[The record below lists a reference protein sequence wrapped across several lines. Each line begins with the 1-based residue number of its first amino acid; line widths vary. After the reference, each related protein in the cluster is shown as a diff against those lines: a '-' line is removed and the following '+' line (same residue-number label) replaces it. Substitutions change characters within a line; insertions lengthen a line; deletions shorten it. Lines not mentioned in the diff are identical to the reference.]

1 MTTVSLR
8 HLLSEQRQIVCGWC
22 TIPAQLTAEVVQHSG
37 VDVMF
42 VDGQH
47 GMMGWDTVLRLVE
60 GITPGP
66 CPVLVRVPSQDP
78 ATIMHAL
85 DAGAD
90 GVIVPFVNS
99 AAEAAGA
106 AAACRYPPAGTRS
119 WGPTRSM
126 ARGDVDTED
135 ANRQV
140 ACIVMVETPQAI
152 ARATEIAAAPGV
164 DAILVGGNDL
174 ALVMSSAERTAA
186 KVRRS
191 EDYRAAFDAVA
202 RACAASGICAGAPC
216 PTPDDATR
224 LDGMGFR
231 LLVIP
236 ADASILR
243 RGVRDVVAA
252 IRGVDASPR
261 APVASY

>member
-8 HLLSEQRQIVCGWC
+8 HLLSEQQQIVCGWC

-99 AAEAAGA
+99 AEEAATA
-106 AAACRYPPAGTRS
+106 ARACRYPPSGTRS
-119 WGPTRSM
+119 WGPTRNM
-126 ARGDVDTED
+126 VRGDVDTED
-135 ANRQV
+135 ANRRV
-140 ACIVMVETPQAI
+140 ACIVMLETLEAI
-152 ARATEIAAAPGV
+152 AHASEIATTNGV
-164 DAILVGGNDL
+164 DAILIGGNDL
-174 ALVMSSAERTAA
+174 ALVMSSAERTPAQ
-186 KVRRS
+186 VRGS

-202 RACAASGICAGAPC
+202 RACAGSGICAGAPC

-224 LDGMGFR
+224 LGGMGFR

-236 ADASILR
+236 ADAAMLR
-243 RGVRDVVAA
+243 RAVRDVVAA
-252 IRGVDASPR
+252 TKGADTPPGAVVS
-261 APVASY
+261 SY